1 MEAEGRRMAV
11 FWLGA
16 KDEDMADVRLV
27 PLSTG

>member
-16 KDEDMADVRLV
+16 KGEDTADVRLV